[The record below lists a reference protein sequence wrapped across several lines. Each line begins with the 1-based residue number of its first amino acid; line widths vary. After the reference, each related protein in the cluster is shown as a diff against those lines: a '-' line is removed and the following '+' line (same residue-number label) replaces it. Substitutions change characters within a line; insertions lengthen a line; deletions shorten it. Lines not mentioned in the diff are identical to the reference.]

1 VIVLRTPDIALHRE
15 WLDFMGEF
23 AGSHIDGASADTV
36 VLGTLGDPTAYRR
49 WVVALLDHERGENLP
64 DGRVACTTRWID
76 QDGEIVGT
84 INLRHELTDYLL
96 QVGGHIG
103 YAVRPTARG
112 RGVATAALQL
122 ILAEAR
128 RLGVNPVLVT
138 CEADN
143 TASART
149 IERCGGVLDEVR
161 EGHRRYWIT
170 LPDAPLGYAVR
181 PLDYQ
186 PLRGRFVELRPV
198 TEDLVARVKAGEV
211 QADWAP
217 DFPREDD
224 LAGLAM
230 HGQDGTPSQQWG
242 SRLIVR
248 RRDGLVVGTLGFY
261 GPPDETGRV
270 EIGYGLVPSARGEG
284 LITDALALVV
294 PAALATGA
302 TVQAHTEADNLAS
315 QAALVRA
322 GFRATGQRNAA
333 EEWHYLIERL
343 GASA

>member
-1 VIVLRTPDIALHRE
+1 MIVLRTPDIALHRE